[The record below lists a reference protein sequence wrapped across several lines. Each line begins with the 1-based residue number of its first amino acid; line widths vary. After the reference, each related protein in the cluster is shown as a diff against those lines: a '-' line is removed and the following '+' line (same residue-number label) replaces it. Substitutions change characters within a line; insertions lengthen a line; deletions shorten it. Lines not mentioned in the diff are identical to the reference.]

1 MFNIENFS
9 ENFFATSSVL
19 SGPVEVLLSAI
30 PAVIILLIGWYF
42 GHLVRKIIQKAFDSI
57 PAVDDAFSKAG
68 FGTLVSRVGWKVNV
82 GKFLGALLETF
93 IIIFA
98 IVMSFELLNFTQPN
112 EFLTNQVL
120 SYIPNVIAATLI
132 VIAGVIIANF
142 AEKVF
147 VGTTKVARVKGGFHA
162 GKVARYSVLVFTGI
176 TVLYQLNVAQ
186 EIVTS
191 IIVGVIAA
199 LSLALGLAFGLGG
212 QQAASDFLRRLEE
225 ESKR

>member
-1 MFNIENFS
+1 MFNVENFAD
-9 ENFFATSSVL
+9 NFFATSSVL
-19 SGPVEVLLSAI
+19 SGPVEVLISAV
-30 PAVIILLIGWYF
+30 PAAIILLVGWYF
-42 GHLVRKIIQKAFDSI
+42 GHLVRKIIQKVFDSV
-57 PAVDDAFSKAG
+57 PAVDDAFNKAG
-68 FGTLVSRVGWKVNV
+68 FGTLVSRIGWQVNV
-82 GKFLGALLETF
+82 GKFLGAVVETF
-93 IIIFA
+93 IIVFA

-112 EFLTNQVL
+112 EFLTEQVL
-120 SYIPNVIAATLI
+120 AYIPNVIAATLI
-132 VIAGVIIANF
+132 VVAGVIIANF

-162 GKVARYSVLVFTGI
+162 GKVAKYAVLVFTTI

-212 QQAASDFLRRLEE
+212 QQAAADFLRRLED
-225 ESKR
+225 ESNR